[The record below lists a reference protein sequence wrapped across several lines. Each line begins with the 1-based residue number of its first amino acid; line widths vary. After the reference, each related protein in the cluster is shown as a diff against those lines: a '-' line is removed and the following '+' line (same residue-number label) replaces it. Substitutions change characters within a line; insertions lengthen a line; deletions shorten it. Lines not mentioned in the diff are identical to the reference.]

1 MSKMSKVIFNYKG
14 NEMMIQ
20 CEYDKKINEII
31 KNFEIKSNIE
41 KDKVCYFY
49 NGNLLEANK
58 DSKLEDLINLIDKE
72 RNKMN
77 ILVNDINEKVIY
89 ENIIKAK
96 EIICPECKEPIYIKI
111 DNYKFHLNN
120 CKNGHK
126 ISHIQFDEFEN
137 TQKID
142 ISKIKCNLCD
152 KNMSNSYQKTIYICL
167 NCNIN
172 LCPLCKEKHNKE
184 HKIYNYELKNY
195 ICNLHYQHF
204 VKYCKECKRN
214 ICIDCEKEHKNHN
227 IIYY

>member
-49 NGNLLEANK
+49 NGDLLEANK

-96 EIICPECKEPIYIKI
+96 EIICPECKEPIYINI
-111 DNYKFHLNN
+111 DNY
-120 CKNGHK
+120 
-126 ISHIQFDEFEN
+126 
-137 TQKID
+137 
-142 ISKIKCNLCD
+142 
-152 KNMSNSYQKTIYICL
+152 
-167 NCNIN
+167 
-172 LCPLCKEKHNKE
+172 
-184 HKIYNYELKNY
+184 
-195 ICNLHYQHF
+195 
-204 VKYCKECKRN
+204 
-214 ICIDCEKEHKNHN
+214 
-227 IIYY
+227 